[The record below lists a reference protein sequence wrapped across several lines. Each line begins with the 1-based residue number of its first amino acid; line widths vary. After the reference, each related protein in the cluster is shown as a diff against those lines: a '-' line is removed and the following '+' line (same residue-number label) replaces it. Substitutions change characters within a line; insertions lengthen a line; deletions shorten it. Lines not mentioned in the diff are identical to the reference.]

1 MIALNYFFQGI
12 LLFATSQN
20 QASLQSREIVDIL
33 RIHNMY
39 RRMFANGAYSVDVGD
54 MKKLVSMACL
64 LEKKSRRVCTLSKIL
79 FHEKTVISFATVRVY
94 KHFHL
99 SLFHF

>member
-1 MIALNYFFQGI
+1 ML
-12 LLFATSQN
+12 ATSQN

-54 MKKLVSMACL
+54 MKKLVSMGSEL
-64 LEKKSRRVCTLSKIL
+64 KKVEENVFRNKIL
-79 FHEKTVISFATVRVY
+79 LHDKTIITLIRRRD
-94 KHFHL
+94 
-99 SLFHF
+99 